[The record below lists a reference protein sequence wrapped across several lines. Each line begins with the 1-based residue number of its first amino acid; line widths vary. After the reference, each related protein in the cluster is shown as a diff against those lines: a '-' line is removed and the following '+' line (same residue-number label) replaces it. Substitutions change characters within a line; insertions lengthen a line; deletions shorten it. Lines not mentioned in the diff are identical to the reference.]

1 MSERE
6 ERPAGAT
13 TREPSGRRP
22 VGPGHGD
29 AGTEA
34 RVFFH
39 RRALPPAMRIAVVIE
54 DPPPRSDR
62 GGAVRLGRFARQFG
76 DRGHDVT
83 VYCTGWWAHDRRR
96 IEADGVTFEAVTVAP
111 ARTSFLARV
120 PALLARDRPDAVVVS
135 PSPPG
140 AAVAASL
147 GGSLARAPVVCD
159 WFGDEPGPDEPR
171 RLAPAAR
178 APAVVVTPSELQR
191 TRVREL
197 GAAEADTRVIPQ
209 SIDFP
214 RVAGTP
220 ARGRTGPEAVYA
232 RRLDAEANLESFLL
246 ALAEL
251 RKRDDWTATVV
262 GDGPAR
268 ADYEQQADD
277 LGIGDRVAFVGDVDR
292 EARIAAYRAADAFVQ
307 TAVREQ
313 FAEELLWALAA
324 DSSAHELLVGH
335 DRGIRVTESEALD
348 DAIEDAWTFVHTD
361 LAETMRSYDHAAVAG
376 RYIELFRDC
385 GVDAR

>member
-1 MSERE
+1 
-6 ERPAGAT
+6 
-13 TREPSGRRP
+13 
-22 VGPGHGD
+22 
-29 AGTEA
+29 
-34 RVFFH
+34 
-39 RRALPPAMRIAVVIE
+39 MRIAVVIE
-54 DPPPRSDR
+54 DPPPLADR
-62 GGAVRLGRFARQFG
+62 AGAVRLYRLAREFA
-76 DRGHDVT
+76 DRGHDAT
-83 VYCTGWWAHDRRR
+83 VYCTGWWTHDRRR
-96 IEADGVTFEAVTVAP
+96 IDDDGVTFEAVTVAP
-111 ARTSFLARV
+111 ARTSFLARL

-140 AAVAASL
+140 AAVAASV

-159 WFGDEPGPDEPR
+159 WVGDEPGPDDPR

-178 APAVVVTPSELQR
+178 APGVVVTPSELQR

-197 GAAEADTRVIPQ
+197 GVDEADTRVIPQ
-209 SIDFP
+209 SIDFS
-214 RVAGTP
+214 RVAETP
-220 ARGRTGPEAVYA
+220 PRGRDGPEAVYA
-232 RRLDAEANLESFLL
+232 RRLDAAANLESFLL

-324 DSSAHELLVGH
+324 GCVGVVEYQADSSAHELLAGH

-348 DAIEDAWTFVHTD
+348 DAIEDAWTFVHRD
-361 LAETMRSYDHAAVAG
+361 LAESYCEYDHAAVAG
-376 RYIELFRDC
+376 DYVELFRDC